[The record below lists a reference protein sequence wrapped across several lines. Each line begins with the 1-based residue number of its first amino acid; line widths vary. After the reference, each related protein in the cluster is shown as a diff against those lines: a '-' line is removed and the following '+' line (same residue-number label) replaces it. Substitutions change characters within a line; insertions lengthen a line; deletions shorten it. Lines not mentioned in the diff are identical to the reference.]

1 MGFDE
6 YPLETLKRP
15 LDLDLS
21 DDEDVARPPTPAR
34 LSEEEDARRDRAR
47 NHCERLLHTESVS
60 SRLVSWMAH
69 EGVADVDGVA
79 DALAQMHAVR
89 LSPPSAPPG
98 GLSVPP
104 DDDDLSLFLYK
115 STSVRREAVSKAL
128 KAIIGPL
135 ALAFACQGNWL
146 MRRQVLVLVRDGRSR
161 IDTEALAE
169 AAGNPTMGGWVAA
182 AAFALRGPL
191 RFITTGPLVGICGRL
206 RGGVSTTRRSFP
218 RQEEAPGSER
228 VALDHRRE
236 PDLSNDTKRY
246 C

>member
-1 MGFDE
+1 
-6 YPLETLKRP
+6 
-15 LDLDLS
+15 
-21 DDEDVARPPTPAR
+21 
-34 LSEEEDARRDRAR
+34 
-47 NHCERLLHTESVS
+47 
-60 SRLVSWMAH
+60 MAH

-146 MRRQVLVLVRDGRSR
+146 MRRQVLVLVRDGRS
-161 IDTEALAE
+161 D
-169 AAGNPTMGGWVAA
+169 
-182 AAFALRGPL
+182 
-191 RFITTGPLVGICGRL
+191 
-206 RGGVSTTRRSFP
+206 
-218 RQEEAPGSER
+218 
-228 VALDHRRE
+228 
-236 PDLSNDTKRY
+236 
-246 C
+246 